1 MRGYHEIFFFLVYS
15 LLMFVVFLELI
26 KVVPSQSTITPSKQ
40 YTFKIY
46 LQKVL
51 EKGRGQEDQN
61 DIGGES
67 SSHSLQVSVLQ

>member
-1 MRGYHEIFFFLVYS
+1 MKMFFF
-15 LLMFVVFLELI
+15 FGI
-26 KVVPSQSTITPSKQ
+26 QSSNVCCVLRTHKSSAIITPSKQ

-67 SSHSLQVSVLQ
+67 SSHSLQVSVLQRSAKAL